1 MKVAHKHKFLFVLA
15 NYYRIY
21 IIACG
26 VFVLVTVTGSLCY
39 LRKTLKRLLSTYVI
53 DYSYI

>member
-21 IIACG
+21 ITACG